1 MNFQKM
7 KPIFRWK
14 RTQTKIDSRMSTHSL
29 GVKMVNIYLRFSY
42 LYILEVIIQ
51 TLLKLI
57 THVNF
62 ALEPLIG
69 TVTEKRTLIGMLVW
83 AIQEKFENNSVRNI
97 KIVII
102 NSQTSSNFFLQ
113 IFKVVP

>member
-1 MNFQKM
+1 M

-14 RTQTKIDSRMSTHSL
+14 RTQTKIDSRISTHSL
-29 GVKMVNIYLRFSY
+29 GVQMNDIYLTFSY

-83 AIQEKFENNSVRNI
+83 AIQENFENNSVRNKKSLFSTNKEAQI
-97 KIVII
+97 
-102 NSQTSSNFFLQ
+102 FFFKF
-113 IFKVVP
+113 FKVVP